1 MTTHDSWIEGNSF
14 HNLRPLSSHWELR
27 SSRYFFSFLKIILSI
42 CSITPLSCFY
52 LFTCPQLY
60 VFFFFFNFGYNVFC
74 QFRPLYCA
82 FLPVV
87 KWSAFYSWF
96 VSGNLVVDLFKFN
109 LILEAIMQLN
119 DYYRNPSWCWI
130 FTSWC
135 AFILSYI
142 VIMKLRIHFSLLSL
156 CDPGSYIIWFF
167 YIPKLVIFHIW
178 LLECTVR
185 CVVDMLV
192 YSYSLPPPCWEGY
205 CIHRWQVETISWNT
219 LSY

>member
-1 MTTHDSWIEGNSF
+1 MCFSIYLLWNEVSSLDESWVVSSTRSCSLLI
-14 HNLRPLSSHWELR
+14 LSSKLLCNWT
-27 SSRYFFSFLKIILSI
+27 IIIETLLDAES
-42 CSITPLSCFY
+42 LQADAH
-52 LFTCPQLY
+52 LFCLT
-60 VFFFFFNFGYNVFC
+60 
-74 QFRPLYCA
+74 
-82 FLPVV
+82 
-87 KWSAFYSWF
+87 
-96 VSGNLVVDLFKFN
+96 
-109 LILEAIMQLN
+109 
-119 DYYRNPSWCWI
+119 
-130 FTSWC
+130 
-135 AFILSYI
+135 